1 MRMFNGRSLTLDEY
15 IENFRKLIELSW
27 DHVASLEPYP
37 DSNPQEVGE
46 TLGDWL
52 QMQWE
57 YLVEGMLRWVGQ
69 LDGYLECYA
78 DGTDSGFG
86 CRYFDNDAGA
96 THRICIRP
104 RRGSSLEELIECKNI
119 PFPDEGLP
127 FDRFV
132 SFSNGWHNSCPP
144 FDHVLV
150 EDLPADLDSDVD
162 LVFRLEDVQF
172 ALVKIV
178 LPESS
183 TSTILTRRELFILI
197 EDEIRRFRS
206 ESAASTVRGL
216 LVEPV
221 DNFRYDSDNFRY
233 VSDNSP
239 AVRVSTVIRIA
250 GDVTIGYR
258 HTDDRAK
265 WGVFR
270 PEVHGPYSLGP
281 ESCWHVRLED
291 AFYHSTACNG
301 EGPTS

>member
-1 MRMFNGRSLTLDEY
+1 
-15 IENFRKLIELSW
+15 
-27 DHVASLEPYP
+27 
-37 DSNPQEVGE
+37 
-46 TLGDWL
+46 
-52 QMQWE
+52 
-57 YLVEGMLRWVGQ
+57 MLRWVGQ

-78 DGTDSGFG
+78 GGTDSGFG
-86 CRYFDNDAGA
+86 CRYFDNDAWA
-96 THRICIRP
+96 THQICIRP
-104 RRGSSLEELIECKNI
+104 RRGSSLEELIQGKTI
-119 PFPDEGLP
+119 PFPAEGLP

-178 LPESS
+178 LPESF

-206 ESAASTVRGL
+206 EAAALTVRAL
-216 LVEPV
+216 LIEPV
-221 DNFRYDSDNFRY
+221 DKLRFASKD
-233 VSDNSP
+233 SP
-239 AVRVSTVIRIA
+239 AVRVSMVIRIA

-270 PEVHGPYSLGP
+270 PEVNGPYSLGP

-301 EGPTS
+301 EGPSS